1 MKDKFWA
8 YKVDPKERSIQHLEL
23 SQKNWFD
30 EMKEIGGFRLLERYR
45 VSKHPIVEWW
55 GDEEGRFNEDNLCF
69 DYKFIIYYKRNAN
82 EGGLMMPYSIHAA
95 NNLNN
100 NDFEKSTDWDIK
112 SMEFVGTSFFIG
124 PTINDRVQSIQMNV
138 GEFASCIEFGFKK
151 ASLPDVSFELI
162 DE

>member
-55 GDEEGRFNEDNLCF
+55 GDEEGRFNEDNICF
-69 DYKFIIYYKRNAN
+69 DYKFIIYYK
-82 EGGLMMPYSIHAA
+82 
-95 NNLNN
+95 
-100 NDFEKSTDWDIK
+100 
-112 SMEFVGTSFFIG
+112 
-124 PTINDRVQSIQMNV
+124 
-138 GEFASCIEFGFKK
+138 
-151 ASLPDVSFELI
+151 
-162 DE
+162 

>member
-30 EMKEIGGFRLLERYR
+30 EMKEIGGFHLLERYR
-45 VSKHPIVEWW
+45 VSKHPTVEWW

-69 DYKFIIYYKRNAN
+69 DWKFILYHKRNVN
-82 EGGLMMPYSIHAA
+82 EGGLMIPYSIHAA
-95 NNLNN
+95 NNLDKNMN
-100 NDFEKSTDWDIK
+100 HIDWDIK
-112 SMEFVGTSFFIG
+112 SAEFVGTSFFIG

-138 GEFASCIEFGFKK
+138 GEFASCIEFGWKK
-151 ASLPDVSFELI
+151 ASLPDVSFRLV